1 MYNETG
7 DTQNMSILSD
17 NDAPLNPSGNTVDF
31 SSIVASLEPDQLI
44 AAKQKH
50 HCPRRSLTAT
60 EKILFWALRIYL
72 VLMFAV
78 VLYQIFTTGK

>member
-1 MYNETG
+1 L
-7 DTQNMSILSD
+7 SVLSD
-17 NDAPLNPSGNTVDF
+17 TDTPMTQAHDSVDL
-31 SSIVASLEPDQLI
+31 SSVVASLEPDQLI

-50 HCPRRSLTAT
+50 HCPRRNLTAT

-78 VLYQIFTTGK
+78 VLYQVFTTVK

>member
-1 MYNETG
+1 
-7 DTQNMSILSD
+7 MSILSD
-17 NDAPLNPSGNTVDF
+17 NDSPMNQHDSIDL

-50 HCPRRSLTAT
+50 HCPRRNLTPT
-60 EKILFWALRIYL
+60 EKILFWLLRLYL

-78 VLYQIFTTGK
+78 VLYQVFTTVK

>member
-1 MYNETG
+1 
-7 DTQNMSILSD
+7 MSILSD
-17 NDAPLNPSGNTVDF
+17 NDAPLNQAHNAVDL

-44 AAKQKH
+44 SAKQKH
-50 HCPRRSLTAT
+50 HCPRRNLTAT

-78 VLYQIFTTGK
+78 VLYQVFTTVK